1 MKSTAS
7 FDYPSIP
14 PGYYDLVFHR
24 GRGIQSKWH
33 RMKFLRIG
41 KEMGEYSAHLDIGC
55 GGGTLIGSLPSGSL
69 SIGADIAQPQISYAQ
84 KKYGTQMH
92 MFQPI
97 DPGGHLPFK
106 DNQFDLV
113 TLIEVIEHLSQEE
126 IYSLLGEVHRV
137 LQPGGRILL
146 STPNYR
152 SLWPLIEW
160 MLNRLGEVSYAD
172 QHINHYNYSW
182 LETLLKKA
190 GFVKIKLTAFQGL
203 GPFFALLHWKLADI
217 IAKLEPKILVS
228 RVGLLLL
235 GEGYKGLKV

>member
-14 PGYYDLVFHR
+14 SGYYDLVFHR
-24 GRGIQSKWH
+24 GSGIQSKWH

-41 KEMGEYSAHLDIGC
+41 KEMGDYSAHLDIGC

-69 SIGADIAQPQISYAQ
+69 SIGVDIAQRQISYAQ
-84 KKYGTQMH
+84 KKYGRQMH

-113 TLIEVIEHLSQEE
+113 TLIEVIEHLSQKE

-160 MLNRLGEVSYAD
+160 MLNKLGEISYAD
-172 QHINHYNYSW
+172 QHINHYNHSW
-182 LETLLKKA
+182 LETLLKKT
-190 GFVKIKLTAFQGL
+190 GFVKIKLTAYQGL
-203 GPFFALLHWKLADI
+203 EPFFTLLHWKLADI

-228 RVGLLLL
+228 RMGLLLL
-235 GEGYKGLKV
+235 GKGYKGFKV